1 MLHLFLLPLFW
12 IGQFDQPT
20 QPAPTNAIQ
29 LWGICYDVTTAVYL
43 PVDIYALSGT
53 SRTRLG
59 QSDKDGKFSVL
70 LPLSTTSISFVSPTY
85 RTVTLPVTFVN
96 KPTPMTDIGVG
107 IIMGK
112 QDSAVVRQADQ
123 LLIRNELPKDLAVDY
138 RVEPTDPRMAVAM
151 MITPHGNR
159 VLAGMR
165 TSFRKG
171 ELMQS
176 VRLEGAKPG
185 PYRALV
191 STTDGRVLTDK
202 TFTLT
207 KGLTFLEVR
216 ADAPAKPASVSA
228 EGSKI
233 ITPNKRNP
241 ADGPAKPAPVSAA
254 DEKRTETAAPGT
266 AIVYF
271 EQSRYELTP
280 ETKLSLDSVARL
292 MMSQPQLVAHV
303 PGYTDNVGEQKLNL
317 TLSEYRAKLVAGY
330 LKKQGVS
337 DARLRVDWQGGNALI
352 SPGDAED
359 DKARNR
365 RVVIQ
370 FSR

>member
-1 MLHLFLLPLFW
+1 MRYLFLLSFYL
-12 IGQFDQPT
+12 IGQFGQPA
-20 QPAPTNAIQ
+20 QPAPTNAIR
-29 LWGICYDVTTAVYL
+29 LLGICYDVTTAAYL
-43 PVDIYALSGT
+43 PVDIYAMSGT

-70 LPLSTTSISFVSPTY
+70 LPLSATSISFTSPTY
-85 RTVTLPVTFVN
+85 RTATLPVTFVN
-96 KPTPMTDIGVG
+96 NPTPMTDFGVG

-112 QDSAVVRQADQ
+112 QDSAVVQQADR
-123 LLIRNELPKDLAVDY
+123 LSVRNDFPTDIDVNY
-138 RVEPTDPRMAVAM
+138 RVEPTDRRVAM
-151 MITPHGNR
+151 TMTISAHGNH
-159 VLAGMR
+159 VLPGMH
-165 TSFRKG
+165 TVFRKG
-171 ELMQS
+171 ELM
-176 VRLEGAKPG
+176 RFLHFEGAKPG
-185 PYRALV
+185 SYRAFV
-191 STTDGRVLTDK
+191 STTDGRVLIDK

-216 ADAPAKPASVSA
+216 ADV
-228 EGSKI
+228 
-233 ITPNKRNP
+233 PN
-241 ADGPAKPAPVSAA
+241 KPAPGKPDGAT
-254 DEKRTETAAPGT
+254 RTETAAPGT

-280 ETKLSLDSVARL
+280 ETKSALDSAARL
-292 MMSQPQLVAHV
+292 MTSQPQLLAHV
-303 PGYTDNVGEQKLNL
+303 TGYTDNMGEQKLNL

-337 DARLRVDWQGGNALI
+337 DARLRVDWQGGNALV
-352 SPGDAED
+352 SPGDAEA

>member
-12 IGQFDQPT
+12 IGQFGQPI
-20 QPAPTNAIQ
+20 QPAPTNAIR
-29 LWGICYDVTTAVYL
+29 LLGICYDVTTAAYL
-43 PVDIYALSGT
+43 PVDIYALSGMN
-53 SRTRLG
+53 RIRLG
-59 QSDKDGKFSVL
+59 KSDKDGRFSVL
-70 LPLSTTSISFVSPTY
+70 LPLSATSISFASSTY

-96 KPTPMTDIGVG
+96 NPTPMTDFGVG

-112 QDSAVVRQADQ
+112 LDSAVVQQADR
-123 LLIRNELPKDLAVDY
+123 LSVRNDLPNDVDVDY
-138 RVEPTDPRMAVAM
+138 RVEPVGRRVGMTISA
-151 MITPHGNR
+151 HGNR
-159 VLAGMR
+159 VLPGMH

-171 ELMQS
+171 ELMRS
-176 VRLEGAKPG
+176 MHFEGAKPG

-191 STTDGRVLTDK
+191 STTDGRVLIDK
-202 TFTLT
+202 TFTVN

-216 ADAPAKPASVSA
+216 PDMPAKPV
-228 EGSKI
+228 
-233 ITPNKRNP
+233 P
-241 ADGPAKPAPVSAA
+241 DKPTE
-254 DEKRTETAAPGT
+254 EKRVDKATPST

-271 EQSRYELTP
+271 DQSRYELTAA
-280 ETKLSLDSVARL
+280 TQSSLDSVARL
-292 MMSQPQLVAHV
+292 MTSQPQLLAHIT
-303 PGYTDNVGEQKLNL
+303 GYTDNVGEQQKNL

-330 LKKQGVS
+330 LKKQGVP

-352 SPGDAED
+352 SPGEAEA